1 MGINL
6 REEDQSKK
14 DERTVREALKFFFSS
29 EGNVIREFLLEE
41 IVTFVDSSGR
51 EATQEL
57 ISRLGLS
64 NLPQPSLFKAINPAL
79 SPEDK
84 RNVQQ
89 MRKLASFLVG
99 DFDASFD
106 SARIRQLLPV
116 LRGYR
121 SEIREFATL
130 LAVRLSEKAVSR
142 GLNWATSLLAV

>member
-1 MGINL
+1 MGIDL
-6 REEDQSKK
+6 REEDKSKK
-14 DERTVREALKFFFSS
+14 DERTVREALRFFFSS

-57 ISRLGLS
+57 FSRLGLN
-64 NLPQPSLFKAINPAL
+64 NLPQPSLFKAINPIL

-99 DFDASFD
+99 DFDSSFD
-106 SARIRQLLPV
+106 SDRIRQLLPV
-116 LRGYR
+116 LSEYR
-121 SEIREFATL
+121 NEIREFTTL